1 MNPSAA
7 LQATVEDFLESFGA
21 TPQLALADLINCILR
36 TCGSNNSVDSDSV
49 VDYDGVVSAL
59 DDFTEVLKEVRF
71 IVFIR

>member
-7 LQATVEDFLESFGA
+7 LQATIEDFLESFTA
-21 TPQLALADLINCILR
+21 TPQMALADLINCVLR

-59 DDFTEVLKEVRF
+59 DDFTEVLKEVRM
-71 IVFIR
+71 ILLVR